1 MENAI
6 QSVEKAAGHAAMQ
19 ANPRDF
25 RIARYRTRRLGDWA
39 SGDGNPFY
47 DESFTWPD
55 PYAAVRRP
63 ALVGQPEPM
72 PEFTVW
78 DGIVGQ
84 DFPTSKLGP
93 GTARGTKTN
102 PARYADPD
110 PAIRP
115 IPWPQPFGGDGQ
127 HRRPFRDWVNTIIFG
142 LLTTW
147 GFLWD
152 NRNRLRNTLAGA
164 SIGVG
169 VVYAR
174 GLAGSL
180 WHD

>member
-1 MENAI
+1 MKNAI
-6 QSVEKAAGHAAMQ
+6 QSVEKAAGHAATKP
-19 ANPRDF
+19 NPRDF

-55 PYAAVRRP
+55 PYAAVRKP
-63 ALVGQPEPM
+63 ALVGQPEPMPM

-84 DFPTSKLGP
+84 DFPTSKL
-93 GTARGTKTN
+93 TATYTK
-102 PARYADPD
+102 PSSGYVK

-115 IPWPQPFGGDGQ
+115 IPWPQLFGGDDQ

-152 NRNRLRNTLAGA
+152 SRNRLRNTLAGA
-164 SIGVG
+164 GIGVG

-174 GLAGSL
+174 GLLGTM
-180 WHD
+180 WD